1 MASSTEEGLSA
12 WKGMS
17 ASKSTD
23 DELVRR
29 FKKGHLRAL
38 ARMITL
44 VENEAPGYRR
54 LLSEIYGDTGRAK
67 KIGIT
72 GATGA
77 GKSTLVDE
85 LTKLLVA
92 KGHSVGIVAVDPT
105 SPFTGGALL
114 GDRVRMQDVGLQK
127 NVYIR
132 SMASRGSLGGVA
144 RATREVSIVLD
155 AFGKDFILI
164 ESVGVGQ
171 VALDIAEIVDTTV
184 VVLVPESGDSIQT
197 MKAGLME
204 IADIFVINKAD
215 LVGADR
221 LEMELEGHLEFQRKR
236 DGWEYPV
243 IKIQARKGQGID
255 ELFKQIDRQEEYLA
269 KTGYLMKKKKELV
282 RAEILQLLSETV
294 RRRVQQ
300 RLDADGNLDAA
311 IADIMKGR
319 LDPYQ
324 AVDQL
329 LERLR
334 GAGSND

>member
-1 MASSTEEGLSA
+1 MASSTEGVR
-12 WKGMS
+12 
-17 ASKSTD
+17 ASLD
-23 DELVRR
+23 QVAEDLIRR
-29 FKKGHLRAL
+29 FNQGQLRAL
-38 ARMITL
+38 ARVITL

-54 LLSEIYGDTGRAK
+54 LLARLYRKTGRTK

-85 LTKLLVA
+85 LTKRLSSQ
-92 KGHSVGIVAVDPT
+92 GRSVGIVAVDPT

-127 NVYIR
+127 GVYIR
-132 SMASRGSLGGVA
+132 SMASRGSLGGLA

-155 AFGKDFILI
+155 AFGKDFVLI

-184 VVLVPESGDSIQT
+184 VVLVPESGDSVQA

-221 LEMELEGHLEFQRKR
+221 LEMELNSHLELQRQR
-236 DGWEYPV
+236 DGWDYPV
-243 IKIQARKGQGID
+243 IRTQARRGQGID
-255 ELFKQIDRQEEYLA
+255 ELLEQIDRQEEYLA
-269 KTGYLMKKKKELV
+269 RTGYLEKKRTDLV
-282 RAEILQLLSETV
+282 RAEVLQLLSETV
-294 RRRVQQ
+294 TRKVRQ
-300 RLDADGNLDAA
+300 RLEEQGDLDAA
-311 IADIMKGR
+311 VADILKGHQN
-319 LDPYQ
+319 PYQ
-324 AVDQL
+324 VVDQL
-329 LERLR
+329 LERVE
-334 GAGSND
+334 GAGSNG